1 MNVSES
7 SYRKLLT
14 NHPNLCFDGFGVPNA
29 SGFPPERRRLE
40 DSFQEFALCCDWL
53 LDCIPLKHV
62 SFVSPVTADLLPLI
76 EKHTGTPVSNGALIA
91 AVLHMRIPCQ
101 PLPDSNNARIG
112 ISRRSPALGEG
123 GRG

>member
-7 SYRKLLT
+7 SFRKLLT
-14 NHPNLCFDGFGVPNA
+14 NHPNLCSAGFGDPQA
-29 SGFPPERRRLE
+29 AGFPPERRRLE
-40 DSFQEFALCCDWL
+40 DAFEEFALCCDWL

-62 SFVSPVTADLLPLI
+62 SFVSPVSSDLLPLI
-76 EKHTGTPVSNGALIA
+76 ADKPVSNGVLIA

-101 PLPDSNNARIG
+101 PLPDSPNARIG

-123 GRG
+123 EAGRG